1 MNHFRNN
8 TVTCNVCKLTK
19 AEDYYTLKELT
30 YKHSTCTPC
39 SNEITQGAND
49 FINETGNYHTGSTA
63 YRVGYREA
71 FDEGLFAVHGEKAFD
86 YSNDEFDRHLS
97 ELDDPLDTPEERQF
111 TAAVFASLLT
121 ILCGLAFFVG
131 FVTAGAK

>member
-8 TVTCNVCKLTK
+8 NVTCNVCKLTK

-71 FDEGLFAVHGEKAFD
+71 FDEYYFNEHGHKSLMCRDGEW
-86 YSNDEFDRHLS
+86 DRHLT
-97 ELDDPLDTPEERQF
+97 ETEPLDTPEERQF
-111 TAAVFASLLT
+111 TAALFASCLV
-121 ILCGLAFFVG
+121 ILCGLAWFTG
-131 FVTAGAK
+131 FITAGAN